1 MKCGR
6 HSWAEWGET
15 QQPHI
20 RESSLQQGG
29 VAWLV
34 SLALTVFHW
43 LTARLTGAL
52 GYTTQDV
59 DDGYVVIDIERVL

>member
-1 MKCGR
+1 MGR
-6 HSWAEWGET
+6 NAAATH
-15 QQPHI
+15 
-20 RESSLQQGG
+20 QGKFTAVGWCCVAG
-29 VAWLV
+29 V
-34 SLALTVFHW
+34 ALTVFHW